1 MKTSRRTIKAM
12 KIFGATVTTVFTL
25 ATVFTAS
32 AAWFASINT
41 VEATGMMIQAANDYV
56 NIEGLT
62 LCKFNYSVD
71 PATGFINYLSPEDG
85 SVGTY
90 QFVSGEGHNRFEDAE
105 GNPQTMNLFDPVSI
119 EIGESLRNLYCNAVY
134 EVTINSPLTSSDL
147 KVFADRILDKAKAR
161 GDIFLSDCL
170 DFDVFSENDLAAITT
185 DVYYPS
191 YIDEEDRGDYSF
203 SGYDEIYYKVS
214 YLASLKASHAN
225 FYKTKPKPNQI
236 AIHDPE
242 NIQTIDFVDGLAKF
256 YINVNYAPKQLEKYS
271 KQLINGNI
279 NAIYDYEFVIDM
291 GS

>member
-1 MKTSRRTIKAM
+1 M
-12 KIFGATVTTVFTL
+12 
-25 ATVFTAS
+25 
-32 AAWFASINT
+32 
-41 VEATGMMIQAANDYV
+41 
-56 NIEGLT
+56 
-62 LCKFNYSVD
+62 
-71 PATGFINYLSPEDG
+71 
-85 SVGTY
+85 
-90 QFVSGEGHNRFEDAE
+90 
-105 GNPQTMNLFDPVSI
+105 
-119 EIGESLRNLYCNAVY
+119 
-134 EVTINSPLTSSDL
+134 
-147 KVFADRILDKAKAR
+147 
-161 GDIFLSDCL
+161 
-170 DFDVFSENDLAAITT
+170 FSENDLAAITT
-185 DVYYPS
+185 DVYYPT

-242 NIQTIDFVDGLAKF
+242 NIQTINFVDGLAKF